1 MAIACS
7 PTRRILHDTVAA
19 DLEALAREIE
29 AAAAKSNPVAHR
41 NTRIMARR
49 NATLAFDHVSAG
61 CDASGAAIWFCVSRE
76 RNAAGYF
83 LFWRE
88 RRTAGDFHRTEFKGI
103 ADRGVALALACRR
116 RDQWQQWKDAPCG

>member
-1 MAIACS
+1 
-7 PTRRILHDTVAA
+7 LNGKVAA

-29 AAAAKSNPVAHR
+29 AAAAKSNPDAHR

-49 NATLAFDHVSAG
+49 NATLAYDHAAG
-61 CDASGAAIWFCVSRE
+61 CDPNGAAIWFCVSRE

-88 RRTAGDFHRTEFKGI
+88 WRTATNFHRTEFKGI
-103 ADRGVALALACRR
+103 ADRGVALALARRR
-116 RDQWQQWKDAPCG
+116 RDQWQQRKDAPCG